1 MATCLLHLYPY
12 IPSILHQV
20 FDMAKWGG
28 AVSYFTIPTFL
39 RLPLVLTP
47 VSLAIVRTI
56 GSQTNVPLEF
66 IFTYA
71 GIIIAMRIC
80 LHIWTL
86 VLYFLGLI
94 LKKDADII
102 YPNVKKKATSKKKQ
116 PRKLFQARP
125 YLRSVYRKCITK
137 GFMPIYTS
145 SGEYYSFMFY
155 SVNAS
160 HSYLFGS
167 PSRWNSLSLNK
178 SIQWAHEKLNLPW
191 SLLRGRADTL
201 PEGPISTTIVIIIS
215 FAIPL
220 CISIA
225 RINKLSFRQKH
236 LAFKKFTLKL
246 KYIIKFRR
254 RTLLAIIV
262 QLWIC
267 FLLKFLILTVHLFLD
282 ILWWTYSRCTIE
294 LCHIFST
301 KSKEQRKLLNLRK
314 FILATNIEAGA
325 KFVSFESEGA
335 TMVVD
340 NAANVHVW
348 SNKNDLI
355 NYSPIDKQMQ
365 GVSTIGSTPSLPHG
379 TGDLPIAWKDNE
391 GNLHSVT
398 LKDVQHFP
406 QSPVNIMSVARLADH
421 FDDDYGTNCKT
432 ARYHSDFTWDHGKF
446 ERTLQHPTLTRI
458 PELPVICGQ
467 ERFKAFCT
475 RFKALT
481 DCQTSQVVCCT
492 AITDLPSIANEGE
505 DRTKYKIGE
514 NLIYFYDGK
523 VLPVTLQEINV
534 DGTTFTTSFRVSRI
548 DGTEFVTSKEFIRYP
563 DVKTI
568 STIPRTA
575 AHFSQDAEAHLTPDE
590 MSRIAKPTKL
600 TDLEIEYLRWHERL
614 GHPSVKDFNSMIN
627 SGLLPTKFRKVLKD
641 PPICISC
648 IFGKMQRRKWR
659 TSKDN
664 YNPIR
669 HESENYPGAR
679 VSVDQLISAQPG
691 LVPRMEGGHTRAR
704 IWAATVFKDHFSD
717 LIYTHLM
724 TSPSLE
730 ETIAAKQAYEKFV
743 NPTTIKS
750 YHADNGTFAKEGF
763 KDEIKEA
770 NQSITF
776 CAVGAHHQSGIIE
789 RTIGE
794 LTHDARTMLLHAER
808 YWPEMIS
815 PLLWPYALKAAE
827 YKHNHLRLDNN
838 GKSRMQK
845 FFNSDVSSN
854 IKLQHTFGCP
864 VYVLE
869 SAQQNSVAGL
879 PKWEPRCRI
888 GIYLGHSPCHAGSVA
903 LILNPRTLHV
913 SPQFHIVF
921 DDEFTTVPFMRNEDE
936 PPHWAKLVKES
947 SELATDQEYELA
959 KEWTSQGNII
969 SDEGAP
975 TLGNEGA
982 PSTDTSENEGAE
994 PIYRDRMRNGR
1005 ILDSEDSDG
1014 EDDNDDF
1021 STSSVSEG
1029 DANAESDKQMPKLT
1043 SLDETTLRR
1052 SKRIANKRSLFSMI
1066 CLVSTALVTPHVSH
1080 PNSIFNQ
1087 TFNHWEKVNQHFD
1100 GTLNDFHPLAFVS
1113 TATDNESYTV
1123 KQMLQQEDAPSFIE
1137 AMKKEVEDHEKRE
1150 HWEIVP
1156 RSTMTSGK
1164 KTIMMVWSFKRKRYP
1179 DGRINKHKA
1188 RLCAHGG
1195 MQQWG
1200 IDYWETYAPV
1210 VNWLSIRT
1218 LLAISLIHGLESR
1231 SIDFVLAF
1239 PQAPLEEEV
1248 FTELPYGFGVDEA
1261 YKRQHVI
1268 KLKKNL
1274 YGLKQAGFNWFEHLS
1289 KGLKNRGF
1297 SKSNI
1302 DPCIFYRGDAIIIT
1316 YVDDCIVLYR
1326 NKSVFDELLDSL
1338 INGPEKFDLTD
1349 EGDINMYLGVEIE
1362 MHENPGE
1369 NQQLTS
1375 FEMKQPF
1382 LIGRILDLLEVNE
1395 GDNSKPTPATKPVL
1409 TKDADG
1415 EPRFHDWNYRQAIG
1429 MMSYLTGSTRPDI
1442 SMAVNQC
1449 ARYCNDPKLSH
1460 ERAVKRIA
1468 RYLHGTKERGIIFT
1482 PDPKRGLECFVDAD
1496 FAGGWNVLEPG
1507 NPNNVMSRTG
1517 FVIYYAGCPILWKSK
1532 LQTEIALSTTESEY
1546 IALSQALRD
1555 VIPMMA
1561 LLLELNKLIDI
1572 HIPKPDIHCKVF
1584 EDNNSCIAVA
1594 ESPKFTPRT
1603 KHIAIKYHHFRSFVK
1618 NKSINISHIGTK
1630 EQIADIFTKPLEGAL
1645 FIYLRKKLSGW

>member
-1 MATCLLHLYPY
+1 M
-12 IPSILHQV
+12 V
-20 FDMAKWGG
+20 KWGG
-28 AVSYFTIPTFL
+28 AVTFFTIPTNI
-39 RLPLVLTP
+39 RLPVVLTP
-47 VSLAIVRTI
+47 ASIVLARYI
-56 GSQTNVPLEF
+56 GSQTNVPCDF
-66 IFTYA
+66 IFSFI
-71 GIIIAMRIC
+71 GIVMTTRIC
-80 LHIWTL
+80 LHYWTL
-86 VLYFLGLI
+86 ALYFHGLI
-94 LKKDADII
+94 FKKDADLAN
-102 YPNVKKKATSKKKQ
+102 PKFKKKKHQ
-116 PRKLFQARP
+116 RKLSQARP
-125 YLRSVYRKCITK
+125 YLRSVRRKCIAK

-145 SGEYYSFMFY
+145 SSEDYSFMFY
-155 SVNAS
+155 SVHPS

-167 PSRWNSLSLNK
+167 PSRWNASSLNK

-201 PEGPISTTIVIIIS
+201 PEGSISTIAVIIIS

-220 CISIA
+220 FISIA
-225 RINKLSFRQKH
+225 RIHKISLLRKYSAVKSII
-236 LAFKKFTLKL
+236 KKTQ
-246 KYIIKFRR
+246 YIIKFRR
-254 RTLLAIIV
+254 RAVLALIIR
-262 QLWIC
+262 LWTC
-267 FLLKFLILTVHLFLD
+267 LFLKFIFLATSYVLD
-282 ILWWTYSRCTIE
+282 ISLRVISKCTIKF
-294 LCHIFST
+294 CYIFSAT
-301 KSKEQRKLLNLRK
+301 SKEQRNLLAFKK
-314 FILATNIEAGA
+314 FILATNTEVGT
-325 KFVSFESEGA
+325 KLVSFESEDT
-335 TMVVD
+335 TMIVD
-340 NAANVHVW
+340 NAANIHVW
-348 SNKNDLI
+348 SNKDDLI
-355 NYSPIDKQMQ
+355 NYSPISDQSQ
-365 GVSTIGSTPSLPHG
+365 GVSTIGSSLSRPHG
-379 TGDLPIAWKDNE
+379 TGDLPITWKDDE
-391 GNLHSVT
+391 GNSHSIV

-406 QSPVNIMSVARLADH
+406 QSPVNVMSVARLADH
-421 FDDDYGTNCKT
+421 FDDDLGTYCKT
-432 ARYHSDFTWDHGKF
+432 TRHHSNLTWDHGKF
-446 ERTLQHPTLTRI
+446 ARTLQHSTLTRI
-458 PELPVICGQ
+458 PELPVSCKQ
-467 ERFKAFCT
+467 ERFNAFCT
-475 RFKALT
+475 RFKEHI
-481 DCQTSQVVCCT
+481 DCQSSHVVCCT
-492 AITDLPSIANEGE
+492 ATTKLPILANEGE
-505 DRTKYKIGE
+505 DRNKYKIGE

-523 VLPVTLQEINV
+523 VIPVTLQEIIV
-534 DGTTFTTSFRVSRI
+534 DESTFGTSFRVSRT
-548 DGTEFVTSKEFIRYP
+548 DGTEFTTSKEFIRYP

-575 AHFSQDAEAHLTPDE
+575 AHFNQDAETHLTPSE
-590 MSRIAKPTKL
+590 ISRIANPTKL
-600 TDLEIEYLRWHERL
+600 SELEIEYLRWHERL
-614 GHPSVKDFNSMIN
+614 GHPSVKDFNAMID
-627 SGLLPTKFRKVLKD
+627 SGKLPTKFRKVLKD
-641 PPICISC
+641 PPVCISC
-648 IFGKMQRRKWR
+648 LFGKMQRRKWR

-669 HESENYPGAR
+669 RESENYPGAR
-679 VSVDQLISAQPG
+679 TSVDQLISAQPG

-704 IWAATVFKDHFSD
+704 IWAATVFKDHFSG

-730 ETIAAKQAYEKFV
+730 ETIAAKQAYEKFA
-743 NPTTIKS
+743 NPTKIKS

-763 KDEIKEA
+763 KDEVKEA

-794 LTHDARTMLLHAER
+794 LTHDARTMLLHAQR

-815 PLLWPYALKAAE
+815 TLLWPYALKAAE
-827 YKHNHLRLDNN
+827 YKHNHLRLDND

-845 FFNSDVSSN
+845 FFNSDASID

-869 SAQQNSVAGL
+869 SAQQSSIAGL

-913 SPQFHIVF
+913 SPQFHTVF
-921 DDEFTTVPFMRNEDE
+921 DDEFTTVPFMRNEEE
-936 PPHWAKLVKES
+936 PPHWAKLVRES
-947 SELATDQEYELA
+947 SELATDQEYKLA
-959 KEWTSQGNII
+959 KEWTSQGNIM

-975 TLGNEGA
+975 IL
-982 PSTDTSENEGAE
+982 ENEGAE
-994 PIYRDRMRNGR
+994 INQ
-1005 ILDSEDSDG
+1005 SAQN
-1014 EDDNDDF
+1014 DND
-1021 STSSVSEG
+1021 SPSPVSEG
-1029 DANAESDKQMPKLT
+1029 EANAESDKQMPKLT

-1052 SKRIANKRSLFSMI
+1052 SKRIADKRSSSNLPTRMIGLFSMI
-1066 CLVSTALVTPHVSH
+1066 CLVSTALITSHVSH
-1080 PNSIFNQ
+1080 PNSIFNR
-1087 TFNHWEKVNQHFD
+1087 TFNQWEKVNQHFD

-1113 TATDNESYTV
+1113 NSTDNETYTV

-1137 AMKKEVEDHEKRE
+1137 AMKKEVEDHERRE
-1150 HWEIVP
+1150 HWELVP
-1156 RSTMTSGK
+1156 RSTMTAGK

-1248 FTELPYGFGVDEA
+1248 FTELPYGFGVDDA
-1261 YKRQHVI
+1261 YRRKYVI

-1326 NKSVFDELLDSL
+1326 NKSVFDELVDSL
-1338 INGPEKFDLTD
+1338 LNGPEKFDLTD

-1362 MHENPGE
+1362 MHNKGE
-1369 NQQLTS
+1369 SKDDQQSTS
-1375 FEMKQPF
+1375 FEMKQSF
-1382 LIGRILDLLEVNE
+1382 LIDRILKLLDINE

-1415 EPRFHDWNYRQAIG
+1415 EPRNHDWNYRQAIG
-1429 MMSYLTGSTRPDI
+1429 MLSYLTGSTRPDI

-1449 ARYCNDPKLSH
+1449 ARFSNDPKLSH
-1460 ERAVKRIA
+1460 ERAVKRIG

-1496 FAGGWNVLEPG
+1496 FAGGWNILEPG
-1507 NPNNVMSRTG
+1507 NPDNVLSRTG

-1561 LLLELNKLIDI
+1561 LLLELNKLVTL
-1572 HIPKPDIHCKVF
+1572 HIPKPEIHCKVF

-1603 KHIAIKYHHFRSFVK
+1603 KHIAIKYHHFRGFVK
-1618 NKSINISHIGTK
+1618 NKSININHIATT

-1645 FIYLRKKLSGW
+1645 FVYLRKKLSGW